1 MKTFNSIGIQRV
13 SNQNHTSRGD
23 QLKWYF
29 NEEWYKADY
38 MGYEALSEVIV
49 SELLKKSNI
58 TNYVRYEP
66 VKIRTDKEV
75 VNGCVSTNFKKD
87 NETVITLEKLH
98 RSYFG
103 VGLAD
108 QLSKMKDIA
117 ERVKYT
123 VDFTEAVTGLEN
135 FDKYLT
141 AMLEMDALFLNED
154 RHTNNI
160 AVIREEST
168 KAYRFCP
175 YFDNGLSLLSD
186 LNDYPLEKDIY
197 KLINS
202 VKAKPFSISFDE
214 QVDAA
219 ESLYGIGLHLGYPN
233 SGIENT
239 FATLKDWYPSDILSR
254 VKTVVLE
261 RKRKYALYFS

>member
-1 MKTFNSIGIQRV
+1 MRTFNSIGMQRV
-13 SNQNHTSRGD
+13 SNQNHTSKGD

-29 NEEWYKADY
+29 EEEWYKADY
-38 MGYEALSEVIV
+38 MGYESLAEVVV
-49 SELLKKSNI
+49 SQLLKKSNI
-58 TNYVRYEP
+58 TNYVLYEP
-66 VKIRTDKEV
+66 VKIHTDKEV
-75 VNGCVSTNFKKD
+75 LNGCASKNFKKD

-98 RSYFG
+98 RSYLG

-108 QLSKMKDIA
+108 QLSKIKDIA
-117 ERVKYT
+117 ERVKYA
-123 VDFTEAVTGLEN
+123 VDFTEEITELDN
-135 FDKYLT
+135 FGWYLT
-141 AMLEMDALFLNED
+141 AMLELDALFLDED

-160 AVIREEST
+160 AVIRNETT
-168 KAYRFCP
+168 KAYRLCP

-186 LNDYPLEKDIY
+186 LNDYPLEKDVY

-219 ESLYGIGLHLGYPN
+219 ESLYGIGLHLNYSN
-233 SGIENT
+233 SDIENS
-239 FATLKDWYPSDILSR
+239 FATLKDWYPAEILSR

-261 RKRKYALYFS
+261 RKRKYALYF